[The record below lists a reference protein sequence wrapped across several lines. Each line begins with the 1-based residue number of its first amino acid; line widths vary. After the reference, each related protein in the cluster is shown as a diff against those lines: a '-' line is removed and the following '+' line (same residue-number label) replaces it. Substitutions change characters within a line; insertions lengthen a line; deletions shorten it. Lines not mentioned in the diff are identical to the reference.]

1 MTTGLTGI
9 GIGAGVGFGGGSR
22 AGSGVGSGFGS
33 GTGSGFGS
41 GDGVRLPPEPAPGDH
56 ISIWIAHSF
65 RGAGGYPN
73 TTRTESHMAS
83 K

>member
-9 GIGAGVGFGGGSR
+9 GIGAGVGFGGGS
-22 AGSGVGSGFGS
+22 GSAVGFASV
-33 GTGSGFGS
+33 TGSILGS
-41 GDGVRLPPEPAPGDH
+41 GDWARLPPEPDPGDH

>member
-33 GTGSGFGS
+33 ILGSD
-41 GDGVRLPPEPAPGDH
+41 DGVRVPPDPVPGDH